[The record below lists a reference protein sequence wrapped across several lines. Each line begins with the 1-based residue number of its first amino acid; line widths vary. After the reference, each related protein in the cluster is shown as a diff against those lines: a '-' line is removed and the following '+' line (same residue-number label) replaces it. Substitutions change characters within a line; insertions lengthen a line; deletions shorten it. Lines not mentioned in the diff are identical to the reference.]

1 MVREVTRVDISTMP
15 DLIRL
20 AEEVARTQQPHVLH
34 RSNSDV
40 AILIPVGA
48 RGRKRKGKSI
58 SQADID
64 ATLAAFGAWKG
75 HIDPEEFMR
84 QVKAGRED
92 DHPPV
97 RL

>member
-1 MVREVTRVDISTMP
+1 MIREAIRVDISTMP
-15 DLIRL
+15 DLLRL
-20 AEEVARTQQPHVLH
+20 AEEVARTQQPHVLQ
-34 RSNSDV
+34 RDNNDV
-40 AILIPVGA
+40 AILIPARA
-48 RGRKRKGKSI
+48 RGRRRTGNDI

-75 HIDPEEFMR
+75 RIDPEEFMR

-92 DHPPV
+92 DRPPV

>member
-1 MVREVTRVDISTMP
+1 MVREVTLVDISTMP

-20 AEEVARTQQPHVLH
+20 AEEVARTQQPHVLQ
-34 RSNSDV
+34 RDNNDV
-40 AILIPVGA
+40 AILIPARA
-48 RGRKRKGKSI
+48 RGRRRVGRNI

-75 HIDPEEFMR
+75 HIDPDEFMR

-92 DHPPV
+92 DRPPV
-97 RL
+97 HL